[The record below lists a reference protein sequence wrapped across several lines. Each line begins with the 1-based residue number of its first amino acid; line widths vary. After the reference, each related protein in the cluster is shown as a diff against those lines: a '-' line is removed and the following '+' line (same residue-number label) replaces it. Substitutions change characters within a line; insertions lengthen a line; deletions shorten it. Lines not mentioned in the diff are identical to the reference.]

1 VRLHAAASI
10 GHKENESCESQARFA
25 KRTNEVKTMWLK
37 QYKKNFIGMQAVI
50 ALITASVHVA
60 VYRAWEPTLS
70 FFFVLQ
76 GATLAGALWASRIK
90 RRLDPHA
97 R

>member
-1 VRLHAAASI
+1 
-10 GHKENESCESQARFA
+10 
-25 KRTNEVKTMWLK
+25 MWLK
-37 QYKKNFIGMQAVI
+37 QYKKTFLGMQTAI
-50 ALITASVHVA
+50 ALITAA
-60 VYRAWEPTLS
+60 VYLQMYRSWPPTLS

-76 GATLAGALWASRIK
+76 GAALAGALWASRIK

>member
-1 VRLHAAASI
+1 
-10 GHKENESCESQARFA
+10 
-25 KRTNEVKTMWLK
+25 MWLK
-37 QYKKNFIGMQAVI
+37 QYKKTFLGMQTVI
-50 ALITASVHVA
+50 ALITVA
-60 VYRAWEPTLS
+60 VYLQMYRSWTPTLS

-76 GATLAGALWASRIK
+76 GAALAGALWASRIK

>member
-1 VRLHAAASI
+1 
-10 GHKENESCESQARFA
+10 
-25 KRTNEVKTMWLK
+25 MWLK
-37 QYKKNFIGMQAVI
+37 QYKKTFLGMQAVI
-50 ALITASVHVA
+50 ALITVA
-60 VYRAWEPTLS
+60 VYLQMYRSWIQTLS

-76 GATLAGALWASRIK
+76 GAALAGALWASRIK